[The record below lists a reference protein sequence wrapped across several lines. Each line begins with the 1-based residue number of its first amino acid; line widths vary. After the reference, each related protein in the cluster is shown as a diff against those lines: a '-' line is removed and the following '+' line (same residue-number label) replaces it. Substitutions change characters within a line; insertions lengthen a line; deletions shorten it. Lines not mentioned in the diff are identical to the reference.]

1 MALPPFRG
9 KEGIRIANRR
19 LTPLPR
25 PEESRFRRYVAFSTR
40 PSREPSRHFRRDV
53 LAAPQEPQPE
63 PSAAHAPY
71 ATRGTTKH
79 AADRRRNTPRDS
91 QDCTA
96 LDSPI
101 KLIDLVAKLTR
112 IPVHLDRS
120 LEHVESGPAAL
131 EFGLAVLEFCLAVP
145 EFCLAVLEFCLAV
158 LEFGLAVLEFGLAAP
173 EFGSE
178 IFRLVTQPV
187 RVRCHHLVPAV
198 EKDAQPCRA
207 RRREQK
213 GRRIHLAECRQ
224 VVTVPLLLVV
234 QGSRRFV
241 GLPPSIHARDRR
253 AATHAH

>member
-145 EFCLAVLEFCLAV
+145 EFCLA
-158 LEFGLAVLEFGLAAP
+158 AP